1 MNTIRLEND
10 RYRLEFDA
18 VSGSLRGLRDTVSEI
33 ELIAEPRLAGLC
45 DSEEGAL
52 KCGGTYS
59 S

>member
-33 ELIAEPRLAGLC
+33 ELIAEPAAGITAC
-45 DSEEGAL
+45 M
-52 KCGGTYS
+52 
-59 S
+59 